1 MNSIEEMLQRSISH
15 KAKLDASRK
24 DVKDNNIMIS
34 EKSKE
39 LKNLNE
45 LSRITKYSC
54 NYLDTLIKEESGKF
68 IKKLNAILDYGVKTI
83 FFDCDYSVE
92 IRVSDKDKA
101 TIHLV
106 YDDTDTGVKLEPDI
120 KNCGGG
126 IRTAIS
132 TLMQVFY
139 ILYFRTEPILFVDE
153 GFSQLSD
160 IYVPRMFGL
169 LNELALKNNFRLLL
183 ITHDQRFIQYAN
195 KRYEIKNGNAVEIE
209 LGEEV
214 ESYEGNS
221 GRAEENREDSVSA

>member
-1 MNSIEEMLQRSISH
+1 MSNIDEMLQKAISH
-15 KAKLDASRK
+15 KAKLDSNRK
-24 DVKDNNIMIS
+24 DVKDNNIMIAD
-34 EKSKE
+34 KSKE
-39 LKNLNE
+39 LKSLNE
-45 LSRITKYSC
+45 MSRITKYSC
-54 NYLDTLIKEESGKF
+54 EYLDVLIKEESGKF

-83 FFDCDYSVE
+83 FFDCDYSIE

-106 YDDTDTGVKLEPDI
+106 YDDPDTGVKLEPDI

-126 IRTAIS
+126 IRTAVGC
-132 TLMQVFY
+132 LMEIFY
-139 ILYFRTEPILFVDE
+139 ILFFRTEPILFVDE

-169 LNELALKNNFRLLL
+169 LNELALKNDFRLLL

-195 KRYEIKNGNAVEIE
+195 KRYEIKNGKAIEIE

-214 ESYEGNS
+214 EGYESNS
-221 GRAEENREDSVSA
+221 SGLEEKREDSISA